1 MFNNDRNATNYFALE
16 NLKEYYENYYS
27 DVYPLKELEKIQGF
41 VKNKIFMC
49 KYLISKVINK
59 LK

>member
-41 VKNKIFMC
+41 VKI
-49 KYLISKVINK
+49 KYLQEIFYK
-59 LK
+59 